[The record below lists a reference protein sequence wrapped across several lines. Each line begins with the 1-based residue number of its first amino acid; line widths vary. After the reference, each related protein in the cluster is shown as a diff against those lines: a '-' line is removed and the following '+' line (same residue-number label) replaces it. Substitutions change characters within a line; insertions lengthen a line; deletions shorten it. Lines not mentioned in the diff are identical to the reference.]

1 MRIVVLGRMVEKGAS
16 EEGREEETSSLFEVS
31 GLGFGFQGKVYFKEE
46 CEGATGIVNEG
57 MDF

>member
-1 MRIVVLGRMVEKGAS
+1 MRIVVLGRMIEKS

-31 GLGFGFQGKVYFKEE
+31 GLGFGFQGKVFFREE
-46 CEGATGIVNEG
+46 WAGATGIVNEG